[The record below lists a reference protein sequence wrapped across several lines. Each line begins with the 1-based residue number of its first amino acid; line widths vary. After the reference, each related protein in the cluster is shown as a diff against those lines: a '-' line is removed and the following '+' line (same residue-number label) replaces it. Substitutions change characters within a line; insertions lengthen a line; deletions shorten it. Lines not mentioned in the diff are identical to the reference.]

1 LWDGGS
7 GGWLGAENCTEN
19 FETFSRVNNGR
30 EMVEGKF
37 LIGGGEVW
45 FVVRGG
51 GVGGGCGVD
60 LGYWYEKARVEGDFD
75 GKVKFREGLKEFE
88 NGGKVDFVSDGV
100 LGGGVGGF
108 GGVNRENV
116 VRYCK
121 EFIYGKRIAS
131 NSTSIIVTVL
141 YIDLGS
147 GDSYFIV

>member
-1 LWDGGS
+1 
-7 GGWLGAENCTEN
+7 LGAENCTEN
-19 FETFSRVNNGR
+19 FETFSRGNNGR
-30 EMVEGKF
+30 EMDEGKF
-37 LIGGGEVW
+37 LIREEEIW

-51 GVGGGCGVD
+51 GGAGGVD
-60 LGYWYEKARVEGDFD
+60 LGWWYGKARGEGGFD
-75 GKVKFREGLKEFE
+75 GKVKFPEGLKEFE